1 MTRLSCRHVG
11 LLVALSLSTFFS
23 NKAAGQAL
31 QERSFSPQMFHPAP
45 GPDEFVSVETAVPL
59 RHKGWAVGLFFNYAR
74 NQFSILNF
82 DNSAMKAG
90 DSRADLLANSLS
102 LDAWAA
108 FGFFNRFQ
116 VALDIPMALFQ
127 SGDDFNS
134 PNPLPGGTHVAAA
147 SGFAF
152 GDP

>member
-1 MTRLSCRHVG
+1 MTRLLRRHAGALGVLFFG
-11 LLVALSLSTFFS
+11 LLYSGV
-23 NKAAGQAL
+23 AAGQA
-31 QERSFSPQMFHPAP
+31 QQDRSFSPQMFHPAP

-102 LDAWAA
+102 
-108 FGFFNRFQ
+108 
-116 VALDIPMALFQ
+116 
-127 SGDDFNS
+127 
-134 PNPLPGGTHVAAA
+134 
-147 SGFAF
+147 
-152 GDP
+152 